1 MNGQTNYPQK
11 QKLKSLNGLP
21 QGHQQGYN
29 AILGLMHLY
38 QVTTNLMIEDRL
50 KTRLA

>member
-1 MNGQTNYPQK
+1 MNGQTEYPHK
-11 QKLKSLNGLP
+11 QKLKSLNGLL

-29 AILGLMHLY
+29 AIFWLMHLY
-38 QVTTNLMIEDRL
+38 QDTTNLMIEDRL